1 MKEPS
6 PSAASIEE
14 EDRDALRRSKE
25 RSQGDRDVSFCSARE
40 ETDARGKVD
49 ERKKRKVIC
58 GLGGG
63 FVLCY

>member
-25 RSQGDRDVSFCSARE
+25 RSQGDGDVRQMQEAKWMKGKGE
-40 ETDARGKVD
+40 EKNCLWSGRRLCVMLL
-49 ERKKRKVIC
+49 
-58 GLGGG
+58 GLG
-63 FVLCY
+63 